1 MKRSTARNEQPRL
14 RRVHLPGT
22 VPSPSPAA
30 PRPQDAEEKRE
41 ASATDTAR
49 QVVE

>member
-1 MKRSTARNEQPRL
+1 MKRSTSRNESPRL

-22 VPSPSPAA
+22 VPSPAPAA
-30 PRPQDAEEKRE
+30 PRPLDAEKKRE
-41 ASATDTAR
+41 TTDTDTVR

>member
-1 MKRSTARNEQPRL
+1 LKHSTTGNEQPRL

-30 PRPQDAEEKRE
+30 PRARDAGQKRE
-41 ASATDTAR
+41 AAETDTAR

>member
-1 MKRSTARNEQPRL
+1 MTRSTARNEPPRL

-30 PRPQDAEEKRE
+30 PRPWDAEEKRE
-41 ASATDTAR
+41 AFDANTAR
-49 QVVE
+49 HVVE